1 VAVMI
6 LGVEA
11 PFHTFKQPVS
21 NLRIRKKAIQQ
32 NNDTVSRAFKAF
44 EENAD
49 SQELPPQRNPT
60 KEEQI
65 QAKSVDPRD
74 HIATIY
80 PHAMIWME
88 AARKHASIC

>member
-1 VAVMI
+1 MRCGSPLPHLQTVVN
-6 LGVEA
+6 
-11 PFHTFKQPVS
+11 
-21 NLRIRKKAIQQ
+21 NLRIRKKAFQQ
-32 NNDTVSRAFKAF
+32 NNHRVSRAFKAF

-49 SQELPPQRNPT
+49 AQETPPQTNPA

-65 QAKSVDPRD
+65 QAKIMEPRD

-80 PHAMIWME
+80 PNAMIWME